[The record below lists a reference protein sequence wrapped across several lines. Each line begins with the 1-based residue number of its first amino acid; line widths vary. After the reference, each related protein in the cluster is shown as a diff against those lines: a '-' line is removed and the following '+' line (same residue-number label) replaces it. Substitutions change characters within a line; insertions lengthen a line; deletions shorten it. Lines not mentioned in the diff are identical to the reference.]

1 MGESI
6 FHIGL
11 NGETS
16 SGLYNSP
23 LQNVAY
29 FLSDNPNK
37 FVTGGTHTPS
47 DGIVGLT
54 IIDNGN
60 VGIVILNLLLN

>member
-1 MGESI
+1 MKQIILQIELKQDMGESI

-23 LQNVAY
+23 LQNAAY
-29 FLSDNPNK
+29 FLSDNPANCNWWHSYCT
-37 FVTGGTHTPS
+37 FRWHC
-47 DGIVGLT
+47 
-54 IIDNGN
+54 
-60 VGIVILNLLLN
+60 